1 MITKRTYD
9 SETSIEDSI
18 RDLITDL
25 IGVSLSNR
33 LGGEEEARL
42 SVWMLRSDIG
52 HYPHENEN
60 VRDDDGVMM
69 L

>member
-1 MITKRTYD
+1 
-9 SETSIEDSI
+9 
-18 RDLITDL
+18 
-25 IGVSLSNR
+25 
-33 LGGEEEARL
+33 L